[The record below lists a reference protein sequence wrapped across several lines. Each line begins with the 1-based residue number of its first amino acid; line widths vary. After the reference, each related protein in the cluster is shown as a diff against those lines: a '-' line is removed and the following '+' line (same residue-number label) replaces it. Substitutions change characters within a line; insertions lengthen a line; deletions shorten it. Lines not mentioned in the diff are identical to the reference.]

1 MTHILRQQP
10 SQASA
15 SRCFRIHVHSYHIL
29 IIVSRISPLITHPNS
44 WILRWKA
51 STCSPQAP
59 QTLLPTDGQKH
70 KIRPP
75 NCHINCSLG
84 ANGTAHYNIKL
95 EPLEGLLKTF
105 PNNLQQVQANLN
117 ANTVVNR
124 AIAPPEA
131 GPVVNSPLDRRNAAI
146 STNLSSSFLV
156 CGSTA
161 GKYENLDTLIT
172 LRRKAQ

>member
-75 NCHINCSLG
+75 NCHINCC
-84 ANGTAHYNIKL
+84 TWHRQH
-95 EPLEGLLKTF
+95 TF
-105 PNNLQQVQANLN
+105 VSPRVQADTDMDTPPKLS
-117 ANTVVNR
+117 AQTVLR
-124 AIAPPEA
+124 TTI
-131 GPVVNSPLDRRNAAI
+131 
-146 STNLSSSFLV
+146 SSS
-156 CGSTA
+156 
-161 GKYENLDTLIT
+161 NLW
-172 LRRKAQ
+172 KVS